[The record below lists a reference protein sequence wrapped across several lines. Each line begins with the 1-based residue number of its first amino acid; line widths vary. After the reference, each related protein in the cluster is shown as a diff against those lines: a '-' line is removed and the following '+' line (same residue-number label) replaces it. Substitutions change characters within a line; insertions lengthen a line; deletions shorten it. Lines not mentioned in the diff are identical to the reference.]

1 MSIPC
6 TILAI
11 ISFGDFN
18 KCVLGV
24 CYHILFMFN
33 LAGVR
38 GIGMACIG

>member
-6 TILAI
+6 TILTI
-11 ISFGDFN
+11 ISFGDLISACWEF
-18 KCVLGV
+18 V
-24 CYHILFMFN
+24 YHILFMFN